1 MSLSRRDFL
10 EVSAL
15 SASGLVLSN
24 LVPSASAM
32 AGAARAD
39 SPLPRSVGRPEAR
52 VVLGMDR
59 DWKFFR
65 PLVSAASPAAA
76 GNSDVPPSNADW
88 EPATLPHTV
97 RLEPR
102 DISGGRN
109 YQGVC
114 WYQRSFSA
122 EPDWKNRIVYLRF
135 QAAMQVADVWLN
147 GVHRLTH
154 YGGYL
159 PFTIDIS
166 KALRFGQPN
175 MLVVRLDNSDNPE
188 VPPGKPQRELDFCYF
203 GGLYRSVEIEVL
215 PSLHITDPILADT
228 VAGGGVFVTFPAVSA
243 GESTVQVQTEVA
255 NESDEQ
261 RTCTVTQQLMSPDG
275 KIESENAQSVS
286 LAPHARHAAMQTM
299 QVRNARLWHPED
311 PQLYWLHTTVTES
324 GRVTDDQFTRIG
336 IRSIR
341 FEIDRGLLINGQPFL
356 SIGANRH
363 QDHPYVGNAL
373 PPSAHYRDAFKLRE
387 AGFTSYRSHYPQDPS
402 FMDACDEL
410 GILAIVSNPGW
421 QFVGDEIFKKRAY
434 QDAREMIRRDRNR
447 PSVAI
452 WEAALNESDNSSLAA
467 EFYRVVHEE
476 FPGPGCY
483 TAGDPIHKQVPGF
496 DGWDIGYVGY
506 QHKDPDRPSW
516 IREWGD
522 QVDNWS
528 DQQGQVRVA
537 RSWGEAPMLVQ
548 ASSHMHSL
556 DRIYQPET
564 KPAGANLWAGIDAAR
579 GYHHQ
584 PFLGAP
590 LDVFRLPKFD
600 YYMFQSQRP
609 PQVRPGRAG
618 SGPMIFIA
626 NYATFHSPQTVTVF
640 SNCEQVRLT
649 QNGKVVATQ
658 EPDAGYRLPHPPFT
672 FKVGE
677 FSATRSMLFA
687 NAVSPGALSTPIGEL
702 LAEGLIDGKVAATH
716 LVHSPGQ
723 PKSIEL
729 RLDTCG
735 LDPVADAAD
744 WVRVYAHICD
754 ARGMTYPYG
763 DDVVTFAV
771 SGEGSLIGDEKL
783 FANPVRAEAG
793 IATALVRTTGTAGQV
808 TLRAAATGLTDATL
822 QFQTRQRERGFVR

>member
-52 VVLGMDR
+52 VVLGMDH

-122 EPDWKNRIVYLRF
+122 EPDWKNRIVFLKF

-166 KALRFGQPN
+166 KTLRFGQPN
-175 MLVVRLDNSDNPE
+175 TLVVRLDNSDNPE
-188 VPPGKPQRELDFCYF
+188 VPPGNPQRELDFCYF